1 MTTIERIRQ
10 YLYEKG
16 LTLKDF
22 SEITG
27 CSTNVLSKSKWYIR
41 HSTLDKLCEAFG
53 EPISTFCTDTV
64 AQKLVRLRN
73 SAKLSVTDLA
83 KLLDWHTST
92 IYYHESGKYTPTVA
106 FLKQYAKLYE
116 VPSQSLCYT
125 YSPPMNRKVD
135 RDKVGTSNQQVQS
148 VSHTSQNKPHTIISK
163 ISNYITCGKCNHK
176 YDVLDIA
183 KIDANELYCMY
194 CGTILMDN
202 KKEFISNL
210 KSELIEYANKL

>member
-1 MTTIERIRQ
+1 
-10 YLYEKG
+10 
-16 LTLKDF
+16 
-22 SEITG
+22 
-27 CSTNVLSKSKWYIR
+27 
-41 HSTLDKLCEAFG
+41 
-53 EPISTFCTDTV
+53 
-64 AQKLVRLRN
+64 
-73 SAKLSVTDLA
+73 
-83 KLLDWHTST
+83 
-92 IYYHESGKYTPTVA
+92 
-106 FLKQYAKLYE
+106 
-116 VPSQSLCYT
+116 
-125 YSPPMNRKVD
+125 MNRKVD

-202 KKEFISNL
+202 KKEFISTL

>member
-27 CSTNVLSKSKWYIR
+27 CSTNVLAKNKWYMC
-41 HSTLDKLCEAFG
+41 HSTLDKICKAFG

-64 AQKLVRLRN
+64 AQKLVRLRT
-73 SAKLSVTDLA
+73 SAKLSVKDLA
-83 KLLDWHTST
+83 NLLNWHTSI
-92 IYYHESGKYTPTVA
+92 IYYHDSGKYTPTMA

-116 VPSQSLCYT
+116 VPLQSLCHT
-125 YSPPMNRKVD
+125 YHTSMNRKVE
-135 RDKVGTSNQQVQS
+135 TSNQQVQS

-163 ISNYITCGKCNHK
+163 YQII
-176 YDVLDIA
+176 
-183 KIDANELYCMY
+183 
-194 CGTILMDN
+194 
-202 KKEFISNL
+202 
-210 KSELIEYANKL
+210 

>member
-1 MTTIERIRQ
+1 M
-10 YLYEKG
+10 
-16 LTLKDF
+16 
-22 SEITG
+22 
-27 CSTNVLSKSKWYIR
+27 
-41 HSTLDKLCEAFG
+41 
-53 EPISTFCTDTV
+53 
-64 AQKLVRLRN
+64 
-73 SAKLSVTDLA
+73 
-83 KLLDWHTST
+83 
-92 IYYHESGKYTPTVA
+92 A